1 MTTGSPPANP
11 SLKAIHSRRLFHA
24 LNMRNICTVSP
35 SENYQS
41 YVFYG
46 MIGAG
51 DAMQSMF
58 RRIERYAPTQA
69 PVVITGETGTG
80 KDMVARAIHRAS
92 DRRNMPYVAI
102 NCTALHEELLESEL
116 FGHERGAFTGAVK
129 AHRGR
134 FERAHQGTLF
144 LDEIGDMPASVQ
156 VKLLRVLEENKFER
170 IGGETMISVD
180 VRVVAATNMP
190 LEHAVGAGRFRS
202 DLYHRLAVLRIHV
215 PPLRSRKEDIPL
227 LVNFFLDM
235 LNRRYRREIRRL
247 SPEALRFLEKYD
259 WPGNIRELRN
269 VLERVYV
276 ETETS
281 IIGRNAF
288 REWELERD
296 YLAAGAWDMQ
306 DYDARRFARDPI
318 VPPVRN
324 ANPWRGSPHDRQF
337 PRPPPRALIPTHAE
351 SFDPVIEGEFQEVP
365 GSARPSEDITPE
377 RLQSAYRKSRG
388 NITAAARRLGIHKA
402 TFYRYMKRFNL
413 SRKDLEASQSET

>member
-1 MTTGSPPANP
+1 MS
-11 SLKAIHSRRLFHA
+11 S
-24 LNMRNICTVSP
+24 

-41 YVFYG
+41 YVYHG

-51 DAMQSMF
+51 AAMQEMF

-92 DRRNMPYVAI
+92 HRRNMPYVAI

-170 IGGETMISVD
+170 IGGESMITVD
-180 VRVVAATNMP
+180 VRIVAATNVS

-215 PPLRSRKEDIPL
+215 PPLRARKEDLPL
-227 LVNFFLDM
+227 LVRFFLDM
-235 LNRRYRREIRRL
+235 LNRRYRRDIHRL
-247 SPEALRFLEKYD
+247 SPEAMRFLEDYE

-276 ETETS
+276 ETESS

-288 REWELERD
+288 REWEMERD

-306 DYDARRFARDPI
+306 DYDVRRFTREPI

-324 ANPWRGSPHDRQF
+324 DYPWRIPHHDRQF
-337 PRPPPRALIPTHAE
+337 PHQPPRALIPTFAE
-351 SFDPVIEGEFQEVP
+351 SREPVIEGEFREV
-365 GSARPSEDITPE
+365 GDSAEPAEEITPDQL
-377 RLQSAYRKSRG
+377 RTAFRHSRG
-388 NITAAARRLGIHKA
+388 NITAAARMLGIHKA

-413 SRKDLEASQSET
+413 TRDDLRETPPGS